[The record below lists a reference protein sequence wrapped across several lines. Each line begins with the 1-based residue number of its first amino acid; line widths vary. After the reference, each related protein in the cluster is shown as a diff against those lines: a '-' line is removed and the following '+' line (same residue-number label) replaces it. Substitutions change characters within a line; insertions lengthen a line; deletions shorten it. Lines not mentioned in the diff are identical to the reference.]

1 LFLISFKY
9 PDFYQTAQ
17 RAVQKQKAKRSYL
30 QGMNLDQIEAK
41 LKTLMTKNEIFL
53 DENLSL
59 PQLAACLDISPHQLS
74 QFLNTRLN
82 KNFKI
87 FVNEYRIA
95 KAKDLLIQDKDAKVL
110 AIALDVG
117 FKSKSTFN
125 AAFLKVT
132 NTTPSDYRKS
142 N

>member
-1 LFLISFKY
+1 
-9 PDFYQTAQ
+9 
-17 RAVQKQKAKRSYL
+17 
-30 QGMNLDQIEAK
+30 
-41 LKTLMTKNEIFL
+41 MTKNEMFL

-59 PQLAACLDISPHQLS
+59 PQLAECLGISPHQLS

-82 KNFKI
+82 KNFKM
-87 FVNEYRIA
+87 FVNEYRIG
-95 KAKDLLIQDKDAKVL
+95 KAKELLIQDKDAKVF
-110 AIALDVG
+110 AIALDAG

-132 NTTPSDYRKS
+132 GTTPSEYRTS

>member
-1 LFLISFKY
+1 
-9 PDFYQTAQ
+9 
-17 RAVQKQKAKRSYL
+17 
-30 QGMNLDQIEAK
+30 
-41 LKTLMTKNEIFL
+41 MTKNEMFL

-59 PQLAACLDISPHQLS
+59 PQLAECLGISSHQLS

-87 FVNEYRIA
+87 SVNEYRIA

-110 AIALDVG
+110 GITLDVG

-125 AAFLKVT
+125 AAFFESNRQNPFRIPKIKLKHE
-132 NTTPSDYRKS
+132 KS
-142 N
+142 FF